1 MVNPTQEGKIDMNL
15 FNNKLYKMTIG
26 KRNPKKQMSP
36 EKAIALYKL
45 KFNL

>member
-1 MVNPTQEGKIDMNL
+1 MVNPTQEGKINMNL
-15 FNNKLYKMTIG
+15 FNNNLYKKTIG
-26 KRNPKKQMSP
+26 KRNLKNQMSP

>member
-1 MVNPTQEGKIDMNL
+1 MVDPTQEQKINMNL
-15 FNNKLYKMTIG
+15 FNNNLYKKTIG
-26 KRNPKKQMSP
+26 KRNAKIKMSP

>member
-1 MVNPTQEGKIDMNL
+1 MVNPTQEGKINMNL
-15 FNNKLYKMTIG
+15 YNKTIG
-26 KRNPKKQMSP
+26 KRNAKIKMSP